1 MAGKENTL
9 QEFGKYVSQSVL
21 SQLGVSCYIL
31 ADTYFISKG
40 VGADG
45 LTALNLAIP
54 VFSVMNGCGFMLG
67 IGSGT
72 KYGIMKGTGNE
83 KRGDVLFT
91 SSLCVVTVLAVGV
104 SLAAVNAFWGGSDS
118 ALSQLGSSGSEV
130 RAIQER
136 LKERGLF
143 NDSVTGYYGEKT
155 KAAVIKFQKQQGISQ
170 TGTAGPQTLRALG
183 ISIGSVPSATEQN
196 INLLARIISAEARG
210 EPYVGQVAVGA
221 VILNRIEHPSFPDT
235 LSGVIYQN
243 GAFTAVVDGQFNEPV
258 AASAYNAA
266 RDALN
271 GWDPTNGCVY
281 YYNPAKTSNAY
292 MHAKPT
298 VTVIG
303 SHRFCM

>member
-1 MAGKENTL
+1 MRTMR
-9 QEFGKYVSQSVL
+9 
-21 SQLGVSCYIL
+21 
-31 ADTYFISKG
+31 
-40 VGADG
+40 
-45 LTALNLAIP
+45 NLLVKKA
-54 VFSVMNGCGFMLG
+54 
-67 IGSGT
+67 
-72 KYGIMKGTGNE
+72 
-83 KRGDVLFT
+83 
-91 SSLCVVTVLAVGV
+91 VVTVLAVGV

-170 TGTAGPQTLRALG
+170 TGTAGPQTLRALAFLSALCRRLRSR
-183 ISIGSVPSATEQN
+183 ISIF
-196 INLLARIISAEARG
+196 LARIISAEARG

-258 AASAYNAA
+258 AATAYNAA

>member
-1 MAGKENTL
+1 MRTMR
-9 QEFGKYVSQSVL
+9 
-21 SQLGVSCYIL
+21 
-31 ADTYFISKG
+31 
-40 VGADG
+40 
-45 LTALNLAIP
+45 NLLVKKA
-54 VFSVMNGCGFMLG
+54 
-67 IGSGT
+67 
-72 KYGIMKGTGNE
+72 
-83 KRGDVLFT
+83 
-91 SSLCVVTVLAVGV
+91 VVTVLAVGV

-118 ALSQLGSSGSEV
+118 ALSQLGSSSSEV

-243 GAFTAVVDGQFNEPV
+243 GAFTAVVDGQFNKPV

>member
-1 MAGKENTL
+1 MRTMRNL
-9 QEFGKYVSQSVL
+9 
-21 SQLGVSCYIL
+21 L
-31 ADTYFISKG
+31 AKK
-40 VGADG
+40 A
-45 LTALNLAIP
+45 
-54 VFSVMNGCGFMLG
+54 
-67 IGSGT
+67 
-72 KYGIMKGTGNE
+72 
-83 KRGDVLFT
+83 
-91 SSLCVVTVLAVGV
+91 VVTVLAVGV

-221 VILNRIEHPSFPDT
+221 VILNRIEHPSFPD
-235 LSGVIYQN
+235 
-243 GAFTAVVDGQFNEPV
+243 GQFNEPV

>member
-1 MAGKENTL
+1 MKSSKISVGLGAKAAAAVTALMMSLAGISAASGRADN
-9 QEFGKYVSQSVL
+9 VL
-21 SQLGVSCYIL
+21 SQ
-31 ADTYFISKG
+31 
-40 VGADG
+40 
-45 LTALNLAIP
+45 
-54 VFSVMNGCGFMLG
+54 M
-67 IGSGT
+67 
-72 KYGIMKGTGNE
+72 
-83 KRGDVLFT
+83 
-91 SSLCVVTVLAVGV
+91 
-104 SLAAVNAFWGGSDS
+104 
-118 ALSQLGSSGSEV
+118 GSSGNEV
-130 RAIQER
+130 KAIQER

-155 KAAVIKFQKQQGISQ
+155 RQAVLKFQKQQGISQ

-258 AASAYNAA
+258 ADSAYNAA

-271 GWDPTNGCVY
+271 GWDPTGGCIY

-292 MHAKPT
+292 MHSKPT

-303 SHRFCM
+303 SHRFCL

>member
-1 MAGKENTL
+1 MRTMRNL
-9 QEFGKYVSQSVL
+9 
-21 SQLGVSCYIL
+21 L
-31 ADTYFISKG
+31 AKK
-40 VGADG
+40 A
-45 LTALNLAIP
+45 
-54 VFSVMNGCGFMLG
+54 M
-67 IGSGT
+67 
-72 KYGIMKGTGNE
+72 
-83 KRGDVLFT
+83 
-91 SSLCVVTVLAVGV
+91 VTVLAVGV

-243 GAFTAVVDGQFNEPV
+243 GAFTAVELYITQVHFPPLTTDRLTKR
-258 AASAYNAA
+258 YNHLAIMP
-266 RDALN
+266 R
-271 GWDPTNGCVY
+271 
-281 YYNPAKTSNAY
+281 
-292 MHAKPT
+292 
-298 VTVIG
+298 VTL
-303 SHRFCM
+303 

>member
-1 MAGKENTL
+1 MRTMRNL
-9 QEFGKYVSQSVL
+9 
-21 SQLGVSCYIL
+21 L
-31 ADTYFISKG
+31 AKK
-40 VGADG
+40 A
-45 LTALNLAIP
+45 
-54 VFSVMNGCGFMLG
+54 
-67 IGSGT
+67 
-72 KYGIMKGTGNE
+72 
-83 KRGDVLFT
+83 
-91 SSLCVVTVLAVGV
+91 VVTVLAVGV

-210 EPYVGQVAVGA
+210 EPYTGQVAVGA

-235 LSGVIYQN
+235 LAGVIYQP
-243 GAFTAVVDGQFNEPV
+243 GAFSCLNDGQFNEPV
-258 AASAYNAA
+258 ADSAKRAA
-266 RDALN
+266 QDAIN
-271 GWDPTNGCVY
+271 GWDPSGGAIYYFNPKTATNKWIWSR
-281 YYNPAKTSNAY
+281 PAIT
-292 MHAKPT
+292 T
-298 VTVIG
+298 IG
-303 SHRFCM
+303 NHRFCS

>member
-1 MAGKENTL
+1 MRTMRNL
-9 QEFGKYVSQSVL
+9 
-21 SQLGVSCYIL
+21 L
-31 ADTYFISKG
+31 AKK
-40 VGADG
+40 A
-45 LTALNLAIP
+45 
-54 VFSVMNGCGFMLG
+54 
-67 IGSGT
+67 
-72 KYGIMKGTGNE
+72 
-83 KRGDVLFT
+83 
-91 SSLCVVTVLAVGV
+91 VVTVLAVGV

-243 GAFTAVVDGQFNEPV
+243 GAFTAVGEGGVQGACDGL
-258 AASAYNAA
+258 AY
-266 RDALN
+266 
-271 GWDPTNGCVY
+271 
-281 YYNPAKTSNAY
+281 KTSRGALEDWDATNRS
-292 MHAKPT
+292 
-298 VTVIG
+298 V
-303 SHRFCM
+303 